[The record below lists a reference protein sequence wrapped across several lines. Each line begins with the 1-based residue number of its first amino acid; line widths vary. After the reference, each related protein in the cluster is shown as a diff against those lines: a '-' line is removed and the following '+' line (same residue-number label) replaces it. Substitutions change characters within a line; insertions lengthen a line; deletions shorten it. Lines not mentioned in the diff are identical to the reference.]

1 MEYVVVDP
9 VHVASNLAH
18 EKLVGE
24 LVDPNGNS
32 AVLKE
37 HDLFKK
43 DNEYKTWVMEYFTE
57 YFEYYFKMLTDSHD
71 KKLLKKAL
79 ST

>member
-9 VHVASNLAH
+9 IHVASNLAH
-18 EKLVGE
+18 EKLVAE
-24 LVDPNGNS
+24 LVSEHGNS

-37 HDLFKK
+37 ADLYKK
-43 DNEYKTWVMEYFTE
+43 DGEYKTWVMDYFTE
-57 YFEYYFKMLTDSHD
+57 YFEYYFKMITDSHD

>member
-1 MEYVVVDP
+1 MEYIIIDP
-9 VHVASNLAH
+9 VKTASKLAH

-24 LVDPNGNS
+24 LVSEHGDS

-37 HDLFKK
+37 SDLFKK
-43 DNEYKTWVMEYFTE
+43 DKEYKTWVMEYFTD
-57 YFEYYFKMLTDSHD
+57 YFEYYFKMLTNSHNE
-71 KKLLKKAL
+71 KLLKKSL